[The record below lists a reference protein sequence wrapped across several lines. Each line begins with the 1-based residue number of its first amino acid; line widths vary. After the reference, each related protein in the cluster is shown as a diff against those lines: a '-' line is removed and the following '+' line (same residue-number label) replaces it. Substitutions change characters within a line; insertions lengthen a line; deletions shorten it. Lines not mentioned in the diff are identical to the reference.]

1 MRIMSLNDVL
11 GLLACLLEEFNS
23 FGSLR
28 LEKQC
33 LWSSIIVIG
42 NRSKF
47 TPQTIIDF
55 FTDHELYPE
64 FVLVEFKKPE

>member
-1 MRIMSLNDVL
+1 MNHTLTYETD
-11 GLLACLLEEFNS
+11 
-23 FGSLR
+23 GSLR